1 RVSSISLGCPL
12 RVARGGPAAVPDS
25 RGGLAHRRRRGE
37 MSDVVYRSE
46 VRIERVKGP
55 IRKAYLPAEKEP
67 VIFGVHG
74 AVAEHYKV
82 SPAVAEPRATTLDYI
97 VAAAGG

>member
-1 RVSSISLGCPL
+1 
-12 RVARGGPAAVPDS
+12 
-25 RGGLAHRRRRGE
+25 

-55 IRKAYLPAEKEP
+55 VRKAYLPAEPEP

-82 SPAVAEPRATTLDYI
+82 SPGAAEPHATTLDYI
-97 VAAAGG
+97 VAAAAG

>member
-1 RVSSISLGCPL
+1 
-12 RVARGGPAAVPDS
+12 
-25 RGGLAHRRRRGE
+25 
-37 MSDVVYRSE
+37 MSEVVYCSH

-55 IRKAYLPAEKEP
+55 VRRAYLPAETKP

-82 SPAVAEPRATTLDYI
+82 PPAVLEPHATTLDYI
-97 VAAAGG
+97 VAAAAGSLPANSPLASEPCRPRGPLHSRIEVSLDHPFR

>member
-1 RVSSISLGCPL
+1 MIAMVNPAYVSN
-12 RVARGGPAAVPDS
+12 
-25 RGGLAHRRRRGE
+25 
-37 MSDVVYRSE
+37 

-55 IRKAYLPAEKEP
+55 LRRAWLPAEQEP

-82 SPAVAEPRATTLDYI
+82 PPDILEPHATTLDYI
-97 VAAAGG
+97 VAAAAG

>member
-1 RVSSISLGCPL
+1 
-12 RVARGGPAAVPDS
+12 
-25 RGGLAHRRRRGE
+25 
-37 MSDVVYRSE
+37 MSEVVYRSE

-55 IRKAYLPAEKEP
+55 LRRAYLPTEQGP

-82 SPAVAEPRATTLDYI
+82 PSAVLEPVYGELPNWPEC
-97 VAAAGG
+97 GGF